1 MLGAMDFALAN
12 VVHDKAT
19 TMLFEWL
26 HLEEMGFID
35 VNDEGNY
42 SDVCQDA
49 VDRVQ
54 LLNDALVL
62 LQQLH

>member
-1 MLGAMDFALAN
+1 MWCMIKPHA
-12 VVHDKAT
+12 

-42 SDVCQDA
+42 SDECQDA

-54 LLNDALVL
+54 LLGDALVL
-62 LQQLH
+62 LQQHH